1 MSKKILVV
9 LGTRPE
15 AIKLAPL
22 IYEFWQHPETFETKI
37 CVTSQHREMLEQALE
52 FFKIRPDYDLNLMKP
67 NQTLFDITADGLKGM
82 AKILETENP
91 DGLIVQG
98 DTTTAFL
105 AALAG
110 FYKQKKVIHI
120 EAGLRTYQKYSPF
133 PEEMNRMLISRLT
146 DLHFAPTVAAAQ
158 NLTDEGITSNV
169 WTVGNTVIDAL
180 FLGLSIIRQ
189 QGEQKYYEFF
199 SQIDFSKKTILVTG
213 HRRENFGESLRNICM
228 AIDEIVH
235 MYPDVEVVYP
245 VHLNPNVRG
254 PVFDLLGNKERIHL
268 LEPLSYPYLI
278 WLMEKCYMILTD
290 SGGIQEE
297 APSLNKPVL
306 VLRDYTE
313 RTEGIE
319 AGTAKLVGTGTR
331 AIIEEASLLLR
342 STSSYETMVNKA
354 NPFGD
359 GHSCRRIYEIVEQYI

>member
-1 MSKKILVV
+1 LAFDEKGLTLMSKKILVV

-199 SQIDFSKKTILVTG
+199 SQID
-213 HRRENFGESLRNICM
+213 
-228 AIDEIVH
+228 
-235 MYPDVEVVYP
+235 
-245 VHLNPNVRG
+245 
-254 PVFDLLGNKERIHL
+254 
-268 LEPLSYPYLI
+268 
-278 WLMEKCYMILTD
+278 
-290 SGGIQEE
+290 
-297 APSLNKPVL
+297 
-306 VLRDYTE
+306 
-313 RTEGIE
+313 
-319 AGTAKLVGTGTR
+319 
-331 AIIEEASLLLR
+331 
-342 STSSYETMVNKA
+342 
-354 NPFGD
+354 
-359 GHSCRRIYEIVEQYI
+359 